1 MALPRVAGLQEYFP
15 GRADQIIRVL
25 PGSIRAHPPD
35 LIPRL
40 MKFSLR
46 PLLPL
51 LASAFAF
58 TAIAPLATAAEKIPA
73 PAFANEGERLRAALA
88 AADDERLAATKA
100 GDQARL
106 EAILSNDLHYA
117 HSSGKVDSKASL
129 IKALTARTSV
139 YESFHYQERK
149 FTLIG
154 AGLATMTGR
163 VLVKVG
169 PAGKP
174 NELDLSILAIWREE
188 NGQWRFLAWQS
199 CKMPVP
205 AAAPTKN

>member
-1 MALPRVAGLQEYFP
+1 MRSLSPRSHPSRLPP
-15 GRADQIIRVL
+15 KNL
-25 PGSIRAHPPD
+25 PPPPSPTKANGSGG
-35 LIPRL
+35 
-40 MKFSLR
+40 
-46 PLLPL
+46 
-51 LASAFAF
+51 
-58 TAIAPLATAAEKIPA
+58 
-73 PAFANEGERLRAALA
+73 GEC
-88 AADDERLAATKA
+88 LAATKA

-188 NGQWRFLAWQS
+188 NGKWRFLAWQS